1 MRNIKLYFTKKL
13 KERKIKQV
21 RKKSSAIYLEER
33 EIVFTEEPDLTVD

>member
-1 MRNIKLYFTKKL
+1 MRNLKVYFTKKL

-33 EIVFTEEPDLTVD
+33 EIVFKEEPDLTVD